1 MTFFGR
7 WSILMSQESPWVSEF
22 FCRVNIWSNT
32 IVKSLAQQGLAK
44 VSYGPI
50 VECKEVDLVCCGW
63 KEFNMLSLLICF
75 HLQSIRQLK
84 NIWKCIFCG
93 KLVGGIYLFI
103 ECSAG
108 RCNAI
113 PFSTRCKPGRTWRA
127 HLSSRFN
134 QSVKPGKV
142 QLQLNLSQNKELALM
157 VTKLTN
163 NKQPYW
169 NGYSLILITDPET
182 KSSTLSKNS
191 NKVIKDEL
199 NRAIH
204 GCLRWHKAHL
214 SFLSSFWLVCCCA
227 Q

>member
-1 MTFFGR
+1 MKYFYVKAKSLGLR
-7 WSILMSQESPWVSEF
+7 IY
-22 FCRVNIWSNT
+22 CRVNIWSNT

-50 VECKEVDLVCCGW
+50 VECKEVDLVLVE
-63 KEFNMLSLLICF
+63 KSLTCWVYWFVFICKASGNLRTSENAF
-75 HLQSIRQLK
+75 
-84 NIWKCIFCG
+84 F
-93 KLVGGIYLFI
+93 VGNWSEVFTYLLN
-103 ECSAG
+103 AVRGG